1 MSVQDHL
8 CSARIPTPV
17 LTGLLI
23 PASLLIILAIVPP
36 HAFDLSVSKLFFSD
50 GWPWHRNEVFTT
62 IFYRLPKLVPAIV
75 ATVLLVRLAVVLA
88 QGRRI
93 LEEEA
98 SRRALYVVIAMGACA
113 AAVWWLKSTT
123 GVACPWSV
131 EPFGGALPMTDPAFG
146 LTDVPGRCWPSG
158 HAGTGFVFI
167 AFYFALKDVRPRAA
181 AGALLFAVAFGL
193 LCGAVRVME
202 GAHFVSHVLV
212 TGIVDWL
219 ICAALHALILEDRSS
234 PAFAKPLSERGLVLL
249 TAFWW
254 TFVLNMPFLARAAD
268 LSEPNFAWS
277 MREALTLAGLS
288 IAVVNAMHNSL
299 WSTYTVAATIP
310 IAILMGLYMQIWR
323 KGDVVGATVIGVVL
337 LFLCILSGPWV
348 AAHPEYF
355 GWLDIDRKAM
365 SILIPIYG
373 FFASVLPVWLLL
385 LPRDY
390 LSTFLKIGTI
400 GALAIGIA
408 FVMPNFQMPAF
419 TDFIHGGGPIVGGP
433 VIPFIFITIA
443 CGALSGF
450 HATIG
455 TGTTPKMVGN
465 ERDVLFVGYGAMLME
480 GFVAIMALVAACV
493 LVPAD
498 YFAINA
504 PAEKFQALGMAV
516 QELPRLEAEVQ
527 ESLMARPGGS
537 VSLAVGM
544 AHIFSKIPFMEHL
557 MAYWYHFAIMF
568 EAVFILTAVDAG
580 TRVGRFFLQEMIG
593 KVIPKFADKEW
604 VPGVIITSVLFTGSW
619 GYLVYSGDIGSIWPL
634 FGICN
639 QLLASV
645 TLLIGTTVIL
655 RMNKAKYAWITG
667 VPGLFMTVITFWAG
681 IWLIVNQYLPGGKIL
696 LATLSVIVML
706 LMLFVIYGTLRRWFA
721 LLAIH
726 TTTKDEYGED
736 VKVVVQE

>member
-1 MSVQDHL
+1 METGTGVNALTIVFAALCIFAIAYRFYGLFIATKVLSLNEARKTPAVKYSDGQDYV
-8 CSARIPTPV
+8 PTNKYVLFGHHFAAIAAAGPLLGPV
-17 LTGLLI
+17 LAAQFGYMPGLLWI
-23 PASLLIILAIVPP
+23 LIGCVLAGGV
-36 HAFDLSVSKLFFSD
+36 HDM
-50 GWPWHRNEVFTT
+50 
-62 IFYRLPKLVPAIV
+62 
-75 ATVLLVRLAVVLA
+75 VVLFCSVRHR
-88 QGRRI
+88 GRS
-93 LEEEA
+93 LA
-98 SRRALYVVIAMGACA
+98 DIA
-113 AAVWWLKSTT
+113 TQEIDRT
-123 GVACPWSV
+123 
-131 EPFGGALPMTDPAFG
+131 
-146 LTDVPGRCWPSG
+146 
-158 HAGTGFVFI
+158 TGFV
-167 AFYFALKDVRPRAA
+167 ASW
-181 AGALLFAVAFGL
+181 AVLA
-193 LCGAVRVME
+193 
-202 GAHFVSHVLV
+202 
-212 TGIVDWL
+212 IL
-219 ICAALHALILEDRSS
+219 I
-234 PAFAKPLSERGLVLL
+234 
-249 TAFWW
+249 
-254 TFVLNMPFLARAAD
+254 
-268 LSEPNFAWS
+268 
-277 MREALTLAGLS
+277 LTLAGLS

-390 LSTFLKIGTI
+390 LST
-400 GALAIGIA
+400 
-408 FVMPNFQMPAF
+408 
-419 TDFIHGGGPIVGGP
+419 
-433 VIPFIFITIA
+433 
-443 CGALSGF
+443 
-450 HATIG
+450 TIG

-593 KVIPKFADKEW
+593 KVIPKFADQEW